1 MHYPALFA
9 FLCCV
14 LCTHAQ
20 IVSTS
25 FAESRFIG
33 WYVGA
38 TTEPMLAANTWVT
51 SGGFAG
57 DCSGNGKCAMP
68 TTCSSGIVYYDNS
81 QTLKCTGV
89 FSCVAMTIYA
99 SQPNVLPSARNYGC
113 RAQWSANTLYKEL
126 ATTATPSS
134 SSAPVSSA
142 SPASSAAPTTL
153 AMSTTPPAITS
164 NPSSTPSSASTGTP
178 LGQDS
183 SSGSSSSSKAWI
195 AGAVVGP
202 LVLLGALVAGL
213 LFWRRRR
220 NQKRD
225 ASQMPLTQEIG
236 SSNQPYGQNH
246 HAEKYAYN
254 GPAEEMPTTQM
265 QYAELPVQH
274 APSELPA
281 TRY

>member
-1 MHYPALFA
+1 MHYVALFA
-9 FLCCV
+9 FLCCI
-14 LCTHAQ
+14 LCAHAQ
-20 IVSTS
+20 RVSTS
-25 FAESRFIG
+25 FDASRFIG

-81 QTLKCTGV
+81 QTLRCTGV

-99 SQPNVLPSARNYGC
+99 SQPNVQPSARNYGC
-113 RAQWSANTLYKEL
+113 RAQWSANTLFKEL
-126 ATTATPSS
+126 AATPTPSS

-142 SPASSAAPTTL
+142 SPASSAVSTTL
-153 AMSTTPPAITS
+153 AMSTTPIAS
-164 NPSSTPSSASTGTP
+164 NPSTIPSSANTGAP
-178 LGQDS
+178 LGQDGGATG
-183 SSGSSSSSKAWI
+183 GSSSSSKAWI

-236 SSNQPYGQNH
+236 SSHQPYNQN
-246 HAEKYAYN
+246 HAEKYAY
-254 GPAEEMPTTQM
+254 GAPAEVMATTQRP
-265 QYAELPVQH
+265 YAELPAQQV
-274 APSELPA
+274 PSELPA